1 MSNITLRDHFAG
13 LAMQGLLASPT
24 MGDAALHVSA
34 SEWLKDITE
43 TAYDFANTMVEYMQ
57 LMGEAEELLAQP
69 VAWKDRT
76 YGNLHHVD
84 YGNSIPLYTAPPKRE
99 PLSDDDVFNIGYK
112 AGFAIDQDESAD
124 YESEAYGF
132 LNGDG
137 YVDNEPY
144 FKLVRAIEKAHGIGG
159 EE

>member
-1 MSNITLRDHFAG
+1 MSKERETLITDLSINAVDGFFYITQE
-13 LAMQGLLASPT
+13 LQ
-24 MGDAALHVSA
+24 
-34 SEWLKDITE
+34 SEIR
-43 TAYDFANTMVEYMQ
+43 
-57 LMGEAEELLAQP
+57 ELLAKP
-69 VAWKDRT
+69 EAITPREGLTEYKKGYAKAELD
-76 YGNLHHVD
+76 L
-84 YGNSIPLYTAPPKRE
+84 KRE
-99 PLSDDDVFNIGYK
+99 PLSDEEVFDIGYK

-159 EE
+159 GE

>member
-1 MSNITLRDHFAG
+1 MMSKERETLITDLSINAVDGFFYITQE
-13 LAMQGLLASPT
+13 LQ
-24 MGDAALHVSA
+24 
-34 SEWLKDITE
+34 SEIR
-43 TAYDFANTMVEYMQ
+43 
-57 LMGEAEELLAQP
+57 ELLAKP
-69 VAWKDRT
+69 EAITPREGLTEYKKGYAKAELD
-76 YGNLHHVD
+76 L
-84 YGNSIPLYTAPPKRE
+84 KRE
-99 PLSDDDVFNIGYK
+99 PLSDEEVFDIGYK

-159 EE
+159 GE